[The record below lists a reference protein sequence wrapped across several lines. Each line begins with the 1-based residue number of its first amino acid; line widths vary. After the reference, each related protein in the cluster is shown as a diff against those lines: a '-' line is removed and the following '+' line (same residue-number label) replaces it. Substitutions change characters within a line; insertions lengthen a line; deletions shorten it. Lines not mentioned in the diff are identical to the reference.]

1 MSRKHA
7 NISIFVP
14 HIGCP
19 NRCSFCDQRSIT
31 GSCRAPRPDDVI
43 EAVRNAVRSKN
54 YDPENTEIAFFGG
67 SFTAINRTYMTHLL
81 QAASGFV
88 EEGVVSGIR
97 ISTRPDAV
105 DEEILTLLK
114 KHHVKAIELGAQ
126 SLDAGVLRLNN
137 RGHSV
142 SDVIRA
148 SEMIKN
154 RGFELG
160 LQMMTGLF
168 GDNDDKAIRTAE
180 KIIEIHPDTV
190 RIYPTIVLHNTDLEV
205 LYNDKKYSPQ
215 TLDEAVSLAV
225 RLLELFEQS
234 GIKVIR
240 LGLHSI
246 EQGSYAAGP
255 WHPAFSELCSSERYF
270 RLALKELKESGNYNL
285 YVNPSEI
292 SKMTGQKKCNISR
305 LAEKGFVC
313 RVLPDAALAPFIIKT
328 ERIDQG
334 NAVKLHSGSGF

>member
-1 MSRKHA
+1 MSRRHA

-43 EAVRNAVRSKN
+43 EAVRNAVNSKN

-81 QAASGFV
+81 QAAAGFV
-88 EEGVVSGIR
+88 ESGVVSGIR
-97 ISTRPDAV
+97 VSTRPDAV
-105 DEEILTLLK
+105 DDEILTVLE

-142 SDVIRA
+142 ADVVKA
-148 SEMIKN
+148 SELIRK
-154 RGFELG
+154 RGFKLG
-160 LQMMTGLF
+160 LQMMTGLY
-168 GDNDDKAIRTAE
+168 GDNDEKALKTAR
-180 KIIEIHPDTV
+180 KIAEIHPDTV

-225 RLLELFEQS
+225 KLISIFEEHD
-234 GIKVIR
+234 IKVIR

-246 EQGSYAAGP
+246 EQGSYVAGP
-255 WHPAFSELCSSERYF
+255 WHPAFSELCSSERY
-270 RLALKELKESGNYNL
+270 LQLVLNELKDCGKYNIF
-285 YVNPSEI
+285 VNPSDI
-292 SKMTGQKKCNISR
+292 SKMTGQKKCNLDK
-305 LAEKGFVC
+305 LAAKGYIC
-313 RVLPDAALAPFIIKT
+313 RVLPDKNLSSFMIRT
-328 ERIDQG
+328 ER
-334 NAVKLHSGSGF
+334 SE